1 MAFTVSIDQ
10 PATHSF
16 HVTFRC
22 DGLHGEIQD
31 FKMPVWMPGFYGIQD
46 YAKYVSNFHAADAA
60 GHALGWEKTT
70 KNTWRVVTSGAIAVT
85 LDYDVAGTRNFP
97 AASLVSD
104 TRAYLAPPG
113 VYMHLAGQIAHP
125 ATVTF
130 KPAAG
135 WMHIATGLDAV
146 PGKSN
151 TYSAPDFDLL
161 YDSPVLLGN
170 QEVRQFS
177 VRGIPHYV
185 AMENVP
191 AAVDRDKMLADL
203 KKLVETATT
212 LIGDVPYKHYTFLMI
227 GQGNGGIEHT
237 NSASIFFNGD
247 SLTNANGY
255 QNWLSYVT
263 HEYFHNFN
271 VKRIRPLAL
280 GPFDY
285 DRENYTSMLW
295 VSEGLSVY
303 YQDLI
308 MVRAGLT
315 TPEQYLAK
323 MTRTIA
329 GVENASGHRY
339 ESATESSL
347 YTWGVYGGFP
357 VMDRNVTI
365 SYYNKGPA
373 LGVLLDLKIRDASQ
387 NRRSLDDVMRAL
399 YRKYYRQKKRG
410 FTDEEFQQECEAAAG
425 QPLAEFFEYAS
436 TTKEID
442 YPKYFALAGLDIDV
456 TPDVAP
462 GEGKGP
468 YLGLN
473 IRMMEGK
480 LGIASVLAGSPAEK
494 AAVTEHDEILQV
506 EGAPATAK
514 ALNDALIAR
523 KPGDKLKLRLS
534 GRDVEVELGANPG
547 RSFKIQPSANPTP
560 RQAAIYKDW
569 MRNQQ

>member
-1 MAFTVSIDQ
+1 MSFTVSIEQ

-16 HVTFRC
+16 HVTARC

-46 YAKYVSNFHAADAA
+46 YAKYVSNFRAADAA

-70 KNTWRVVTSGAIAVT
+70 KNTWRVVTGDAPAVT
-85 LDYDVAGTRNFP
+85 LDYDISGSRNFP

-113 VYMHLAGQIAHP
+113 VYMHLAGQIQRS

-135 WMHIATGLDAV
+135 WSHIATGLDPV
-146 PGKSN
+146 PGKIN
-151 TYSAPDFDLL
+151 TFSAPDFDLL

-170 QEVRQFS
+170 QEVLQFS
-177 VRGIPHYV
+177 VQSVPHYV
-185 AMENVP
+185 VIENIP
-191 AAVDRDKMLADL
+191 AAVDRDKMMADL
-203 KKLVETATT
+203 KKLVEAATA

-237 NSASIFFNGD
+237 NSASIFFNGN

-285 DRENYTSMLW
+285 DRENYTNMLW

-323 MTRTIA
+323 VTRTIA

-347 YTWGVYGGFP
+347 YTWGVYGGAP
-357 VMDRNVTI
+357 TTDRNVTI
-365 SYYNKGPA
+365 SYYDKGPA
-373 LGVLLDLKIRDASQ
+373 LGVLLDLKIRDLSQ

-399 YRKYYRQKKRG
+399 YRKYYQQKKRG
-410 FTDEEFQQECEAAAG
+410 FTDAEFQQECEAAAG
-425 QPLAEFFEYAS
+425 GPLTEFFEYVA

-442 YPKYFALAGLDIDV
+442 YPKYFVLAGLDIDV
-456 TPDVAP
+456 TPA
-462 GEGKGP
+462 EGKGA
-468 YLGLN
+468 YLGLHVH
-473 IRMMEGK
+473 MLEGK
-480 LGIASVLAGSPAEK
+480 LGISSVLARSPAEK
-494 AAVTEHDEILQV
+494 AGITERDEILQV
-506 EGAPATAK
+506 EGATAMAK
-514 ALNDALIAR
+514 ALNDALLAR
-523 KPGDKLKLRLS
+523 KSGDRLKLRLAT
-534 GRDVEVELGANPG
+534 REVEVELGTNPV
-547 RSFKIQPSANPTP
+547 RSFKIQPLPNITP

-569 MRNQQ
+569 LRSQ